1 MARTP
6 GAPSHGRF
14 SHFRCEEGVITDVNR
29 KTFVVRVDSR
39 HSGKTLED
47 IQVMSPYHHF
57 SNGEGIH
64 HLPEVGAI
72 CLIAFPNDNT
82 PPFIMGYL
90 GAAATLQTPDAE
102 EGPERSTAA
111 AEGSATDVSFR
122 SRRPVLN
129 PGDIAI
135 TTRDE
140 NFLILKRGG
149 IVQIGSTPIAQRIYI
164 PVLNYIKDFAENYE
178 LSTFGGDV
186 AWTVARQEDDP
197 SGDAPAS
204 YVFHINEFA
213 QDAKASVRIRHFPL
227 AAPGGEKTA
236 WEVHIAPK
244 GIDRDDGSVEGE
256 VYSLIITTSGEKTE
270 VIGASRSVTIR
281 GDDTLS
287 VEGNRSVRV
296 TGTEE
301 IRSDKTIKHIASSTH
316 VVGGRQVK
324 LVSESAS
331 NPAVKGREL
340 VQLLASAAWP
350 VTTVGG
356 AMVASPSPAWIQ
368 ALQRILSQKVLL
380 E

>member
-1 MARTP
+1 MARTE
-6 GAPSHGRF
+6 GAPSHNRY
-14 SHFRCEEGVITDVNR
+14 SYFRCEEGVITDVNR
-29 KTFVVRVDSR
+29 KTFTVRVDTR
-39 HSGKTLED
+39 HSGKTVED

-57 SNGEGIH
+57 SSGEGIH

-72 CLIAFPNDNT
+72 CLIAFPSDNT

-90 GAAATLQTPDAE
+90 GAASTLQTLNEE

-122 SRRPVLN
+122 SRRPQLN

-149 IVQIGSTPIAQRIYI
+149 VLQIGSTPLSQRIYI

-186 AWTVARQEDDP
+186 SWTVARQEDDP

-204 YVFHINEFA
+204 YVFHVNEFA
-213 QDAKASVRIRHFPL
+213 QDAKASVRVSHFPL
-227 AAPGGEKTA
+227 AAPGGTKTA
-236 WEVHIAPK
+236 WQVHIAPK
-244 GIDRDDGSVEGE
+244 GIDRDTGEVENE
-256 VYSLIITTSGEKTE
+256 VYSLIITTDGTKTE
-270 VIGASRSVTIR
+270 VIGADRTVTVTGNDVLDVD
-281 GDDTLS
+281 GDQT
-287 VEGNRSVRV
+287 VRV
-296 TGTEE
+296 KGNVEL
-301 IRSDKTIKHIASSTH
+301 RSDRGIKQIASRVH
-316 VVGGRQVK
+316 VIGGSQVK
-324 LVSESAS
+324 LASESAS

-340 VQLLASAAWP
+340 VQLLSSAVWP
-350 VTTVGG
+350 VTVVGG